1 MSSERLIK
9 ISPEDARQVRAIL
22 LTHAELQD
30 RRAIPSMELLG
41 RLKKDNPVPDQTV
54 EEMIED
60 LKDQVSDFENDSDNL
75 QRIAAL
81 F

>member
-1 MSSERLIK
+1 MSKRIIEIEA
-9 ISPEDARQVRAIL
+9 EDARQLRAIL

-30 RRAIPSMELLG
+30 QRAIPSMELLA
-41 RLKKDNPVPDQTV
+41 RLTRDNPDPDETV
-54 EEMIED
+54 VEMIED
-60 LKDQVSDFENDSDNL
+60 LKTQVYDFEADSDNL